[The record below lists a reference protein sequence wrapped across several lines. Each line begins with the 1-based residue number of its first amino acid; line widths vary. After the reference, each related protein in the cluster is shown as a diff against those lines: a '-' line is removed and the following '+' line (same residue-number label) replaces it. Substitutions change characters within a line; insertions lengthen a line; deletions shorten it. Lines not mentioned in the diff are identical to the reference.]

1 MRGPPGS
8 GTDRARRAAADP
20 DRGRSGPETDHRA
33 DLLRDLHDAVT
44 HRLTAMIVQ
53 ADAAQTR
60 LTDRASTAASLAAI
74 AESGRAALDELR
86 ALLAGLHEPD
96 TPDPARAPGL
106 ADLPALL
113 DLAAPP
119 GRRARLTVR
128 GEEHPLPARTQVA
141 LYRIVQESVTNA
153 LRHTSALP
161 STVTV
166 RYGDGQVELEV
177 RTDPPVSG
185 RPAGR
190 PGTGLGTAGMRERAA
205 ALGGELTAGPEPDGG
220 YRVLTRLPD
229 PGPA

>member
-1 MRGPPGS
+1 M
-8 GTDRARRAAADP
+8 
-20 DRGRSGPETDHRA
+20 
-33 DLLRDLHDAVT
+33 V
-44 HRLTAMIVQ
+44 VQ

-96 TPDPARAPGL
+96 APDPTGAPGL

-113 DLAAPP
+113 ELAAPP
-119 GRRARLTVR
+119 GRRARLAVR
-128 GEEHPLPARTQVA
+128 GEEHPLPARTQAA

-153 LRHTSALP
+153 LRHTGALP

-177 RTDPPVSG
+177 RTDPPASG
-185 RPAGR
+185 RPAEA
-190 PGTGLGTAGMRERAA
+190 PGPGLGTAGMRERAA